1 MQPGLHRRRLK
12 DAAVAE
18 VFNVFLRFAAHQIQS
33 RIEPVNGGNSKQKQ
47 LEPQISPLIVCQ
59 LMAQNKRKLFTVAG
73 RFGQIKCRME
83 KSGKYRC
90 GKITVFH
97 KPRRC

>member
-1 MQPGLHRRRLK
+1 MQPGLHRRSLK

-18 VFNVFLRFAAHQIQS
+18 VFNVFFRLTAHQIQS
-33 RIEPVNGGNSKQKQ
+33 RIEPVNGRNGKQKQ

-73 RFGQIKCRME
+73 CFGQIKSRME
-83 KSGKYRC
+83 KSGKYRR
-90 GKITVFH
+90 GKIAVFH
-97 KPRRC
+97 KPRRG